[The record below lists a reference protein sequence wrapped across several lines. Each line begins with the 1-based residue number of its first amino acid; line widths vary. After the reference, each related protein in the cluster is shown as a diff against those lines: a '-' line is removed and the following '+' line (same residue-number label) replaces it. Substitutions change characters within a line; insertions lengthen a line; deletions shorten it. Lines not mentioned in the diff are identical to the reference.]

1 MLTKKELDE
10 LDAMIE
16 AELKASNASEVY
28 KQALKER
35 AIIRAQELSEN
46 RAIRGLDEKTGKRKP
61 KIMLPGGIM
70 VNADAFDD

>member
-16 AELKASNASEVY
+16 AELKASNASEAY

-35 AIIRAQELSEN
+35 AIIRAQELSE
-46 RAIRGLDEKTGKRKP
+46 KP
-61 KIMLPGGIM
+61 GYSWSG
-70 VNADAFDD
+70 